1 MYSLNDQRPNPD
13 VLLEKLHS
21 DEKKKKGRLKIFLGY
36 AAGVGKT
43 YSMLDDA
50 HEKLKSG
57 IDVVAG
63 YIEPH
68 SRPETM
74 RLLGGLPV
82 LPPREIQ
89 YRNLQLKE
97 FDIDAA
103 LERKPELILVDELA
117 HSNAPDMRN
126 KKRYQDIEELLNA
139 GIDVYTTVNIQHIES
154 LNDVVQK
161 ITKIAVKET
170 IPDYVFDN
178 ADTVEIIDFAPDE
191 LLKRFEEG
199 KIYLP
204 ARAETAMK
212 NFFSKENLRLL
223 REIAMRKAADRLSH
237 DNLSER
243 RITEKTV
250 STKFMVCVSA
260 ASSYAKS
267 IRWTAR
273 ASEAYHAPWVA
284 VYVDKMKR
292 DEEAEIQEKLDLAKR
307 LGAETVRLSGH
318 DIASTIAEYAKI
330 SGITDL
336 VVGNIGDM
344 DSMKSM
350 FAADLIKKLISM
362 LPSVE
367 IHIIPDSLQTKFR
380 KHRRFKIAENFI
392 LSWPDTLKT
401 IGILA
406 AATLLSMGLRAVDIG
421 DQNVIML
428 YILSVLVVSITT
440 IGYFYCLTASVL
452 SVLLFNFFFTIPY
465 YSFSAIQPGYPI
477 TFVIM
482 FIVAFIT
489 STLTVRIK
497 NQVRFSVER
506 EHRTKLLYEINKK
519 LLKTRG
525 LENIVKLTSE
535 YITKIFDCSVVFYTE
550 DPENSAGFFMESA
563 TDPFTSHLRQE
574 GERAVAHWVY
584 INMKHA
590 GAGTDTL
597 MGASAYYIPIISQAK
612 LLGVIGISC
621 AKGKLDQNNSQFLR
635 MLASQVA
642 MALERQYLS
651 DEQRKII
658 IESEK
663 EKMRSNLL
671 RAISHDIR
679 TPLTGI
685 LGASVA
691 ILENG
696 DNFDRQTHDKLI
708 TNIKEDSQ
716 WLIRMVE
723 NLLSVTRINE
733 GTMNVTK
740 SPEAV
745 EEIVAEAI
753 SHIRKRFPERKITVK
768 VPDELLMVPMDGT
781 LIVQVLINLLENAIK
796 HSPED
801 TAVEAEVK
809 LEKQY
814 AVFEVRDNGE
824 GIAEEDFP
832 YLFESYIPNGNR
844 SSDSS
849 RGMGIGLSICNSIIK
864 AHDGKLEAANKN
876 AGGAVFQFT
885 LPLEIPYLNGNG
897 IVATII

>member
-1 MYSLNDQRPNPD
+1 MYRHNDQRPNPD
-13 VLLEKLHS
+13 ILLETLRS
-21 DEKKKKGRLKIFLGY
+21 DKKKKKGRLKIFLGY

-50 HEKLKSG
+50 HEKLKSE
-57 IDVVAG
+57 IDVVVG

-74 RLLGGLPV
+74 HLLDGLPA
-82 LPPREIQ
+82 LPPKEIP

-97 FDIDAA
+97 FDLDAA
-103 LERKPELILVDELA
+103 LDRKPELILVDELA
-117 HSNAPDMRN
+117 HTNAPGMRN

-154 LNDVVQK
+154 LNDIVQK

-170 IPDYVFDN
+170 FPDYVFDH

-223 REIAMRKAADRLSH
+223 REIAMRKAADRISH

-243 RITEKTV
+243 SITEKTV
-250 STKFMVCVSA
+250 STKFMVCVSV
-260 ASSYAKS
+260 SSSFAKS

-273 ASEAYHAPWVA
+273 ASDAYHAPWVA
-284 VYVDKMKR
+284 VYVDKMKSD
-292 DEEAEIQEKLDLAKR
+292 DEEEIQEKLELAKR

-318 DIASTIAEYAKI
+318 DVASTIAEYAKI

-336 VVGNIGDM
+336 VVGNVGKK
-344 DSMKSM
+344 DSMKSL
-350 FAADLIKKLISM
+350 FATDLVNKLIAL

-367 IHIIPDSLQTKFR
+367 IHIIPESLQTKSR
-380 KHRRFKIAENFI
+380 KRRRFKITENLI

-401 IGILA
+401 VGSLS

-428 YILSVLVVSITT
+428 YILSVLIISITT
-440 IGYFYCLTASVL
+440 IGYLYCLAASVL

-465 YSFSAIQPGYPI
+465 FTFNAIQPGYPI

-482 FIVAFIT
+482 FMVAFIT

-525 LENIVKLTSE
+525 LENIVKLISE
-535 YITKIFDCSVVFYTE
+535 YITKIFDRSVAFYTK
-550 DPENSAGFFMESA
+550 DPENSAGFFMEST
-563 TDPFTSHLRQE
+563 TDPYTSHLRQE
-574 GERAVAHWVY
+574 YERAVAHWAY

-590 GAGTDTL
+590 GTGTDTL

-612 LLGVIGISC
+612 VLGVIGISC
-621 AKGKLDQNNSQFLR
+621 AKGKLDQSSSLFLR

-651 DEQRKII
+651 DEQRRII

-685 LGASVA
+685 LGASSA

-696 DNFDRQTHDKLI
+696 DNLDRETHDKLLL
-708 TNIKEDSQ
+708 NIKEESQ

-740 SPEAV
+740 SPEAA

-753 SHIRKRFPERKITVK
+753 SHIRKRFPERKISVK

-781 LIVQVLINLLENAIK
+781 LIEQVLINLLENAIK
-796 HSPED
+796 HSPAD
-801 TAVEAEVK
+801 TVVEVEVK
-809 LEKQY
+809 SDHQY
-814 AVFEVRDNGE
+814 AIFEVRDKGE
-824 GIAEEDFP
+824 GIAEEDF
-832 YLFESYIPNGNR
+832 
-844 SSDSS
+844 S
-849 RGMGIGLSICNSIIK
+849 RGMGIGLSICKSIIN
-864 AHDGKLEAANKN
+864 AHDGKLNAENKKI
-876 AGGAVFQFT
+876 GGAVFQFA
-885 LPLEIPYLNGNG
+885 LPLEG
-897 IVATII
+897 I